1 MIRKLKRT
9 EMELLKRSWL
19 ILTILLLVAAMVLLR
34 SFSPDRFRYDA
45 ARWAAASADGS
56 NLVSAD
62 KIEGAGDQIL
72 MISLGNAAGV
82 PEQFKERTVMI
93 APAEILEKENLKLI
107 RRNKGPV
114 ILVSGN
120 ESVSAR
126 VWMVL
131 SEMGIRNVFILRVEG
146 AETP

>member
-1 MIRKLKRT
+1 
-9 EMELLKRSWL
+9 MELLKRNWL

-34 SFSPDRFRYDA
+34 SFSPDSFRYDA
-45 ARWAAASADGS
+45 ARWAAGSADGS

-62 KIEGAGDQIL
+62 KIEEAGDQIL
-72 MISLGNAAGV
+72 LISLGSSAVV

-107 RRNKGPV
+107 RKNKGPV